1 MELLKKLS
9 NLMRGIGK
17 DEKPQMPEWFGSYL
31 DEDGIVADVIKRV
44 SADSVALER
53 WLDPW
58 SWKFPYLG
66 RPMPFVQREQ
76 EPEHTGC
83 LMFAD
88 RGIRNFYGLWHANNP
103 HTGGDEFEITDG
115 VVTDPRHPDNFSGRV
130 IERVRDELA
139 KRYPQKAAA

>member
-1 MELLKKLS
+1 MEILKKLS

-66 RPMPFVQREQ
+66 RPMPFGPK
-76 EPEHTGC
+76 EPEHAGC
-83 LMFAD
+83 LVFAD

-103 HTGGDEFEITDG
+103 HTGGDEFEITDN
-115 VVTDPRHPDNFSGRV
+115 VITDPRHPDNFSGR
-130 IERVRDELA
+130 IIDRVRAELA
-139 KRYPQKAAA
+139 KRFPRQEAA